1 VVEVDLVEVEEAEG
15 TAEGVPTTT
24 TTTTT
29 ATKEANNIRL
39 LRGVVILRLQLL

>member
-15 TAEGVPTTT
+15 TAEGVP
-24 TTTTT
+24 TTTT